1 MAYNPK
7 TLAER
12 LKQARKE
19 AGYSLEKVAELCSVQ
34 QYQTVSKW
42 ENGRAMPSLEKLLV
56 LCNIYR

>member
-42 ENGRAMPSLEKLLV
+42 ENGVSL
-56 LCNIYR
+56 R